1 VDNTSLTRL
10 NLKEVIIKTMFSTRD
25 KEKAAL
31 VLIKPGPRRWGLEN
45 AIAELKLLAETLG
58 AKIGFVTTLRQT
70 RVNPATFIGQGQAE
84 EIERAISEAGCNLV
98 IFDNELSPTQQR
110 NLERI
115 INARIIDRTQLI
127 LDIFSQRARSQEGK
141 LQVELAQLKH
151 FLSRLTGKGVG
162 LSQVRG
168 VLGGRGHGEPQL
180 EIDRRA
186 IRLRIGK
193 IEEQIEKVKKHRTL
207 LRKGRK
213 SHSFQV
219 ASLVGYTNSGKST
232 LLNTLGHSNVA
243 VEDKLFSTLDP
254 TTRKVFF
261 SSGREIL
268 ITDTVGFIRELPHN
282 LIAAFKATLEE
293 VAEANILINVLDAS
307 HPMREE
313 QNKIVLNVLN
323 EIGAGEIPIIT
334 ALNKIDLVPGAVE
347 RHQIQNEFP
356 DGIPIS
362 ALKKIG
368 LNELMNKMEDNL
380 KSRNFNPMQVA
391 E

>member
-1 VDNTSLTRL
+1 
-10 NLKEVIIKTMFSTRD
+10 MFSTRE
-25 KEKAAL
+25 KERAAL

-45 AIAELKLLAETLG
+45 AIAELKLLTETLG
-58 AKIGFVTTLRQT
+58 VKVCLVSTLRQT
-70 RVNPATFIGQGQAE
+70 KIHPATFIGQGQAE
-84 EIERAISEAGCNLV
+84 EIKRAISEAGCNLV
-98 IFDNELSPTQQR
+98 IFDSELRPVQQR
-110 NLERI
+110 NLEGI

-151 FLSRLTGKGVG
+151 LLSRLIGKGVE
-162 LSQVRG
+162 LSQVSG

-186 IRLRIGK
+186 IRRRLRK

-213 SHSFQV
+213 SHAFQV
-219 ASLVGYTNSGKST
+219 ALLVGYTNSGKST

-243 VEDKLFSTLDP
+243 VEDRLFSTLDP
-254 TTRKVFF
+254 TTRKVLF

-268 ITDTVGFIRELPHN
+268 MTDTVGFIRQLPHD

-293 VAEANILINVLDAS
+293 VVEADILINVLDAS

-323 EIGAGEIPIIT
+323 EIGAGEIPVIT
-334 ALNKIDLVPGAVE
+334 ALNKIDLVPGTVE
-347 RHQIQNEFP
+347 RQQIQNEFP
-356 DGIPIS
+356 DGILIS
-362 ALKKIG
+362 ALKKTG
-368 LNELMNKMEDNL
+368 LVELMNKMETTL
-380 KSRNFNPMQVA
+380 KCIPK
-391 E
+391 

>member
-1 VDNTSLTRL
+1 ML
-10 NLKEVIIKTMFSTRD
+10 STQG

-45 AIAELKLLAETLG
+45 AIAELKLLTETLG
-58 AKIGFVTTLRQT
+58 VKVCFVSTLRQSKPH
-70 RVNPATFIGQGQAE
+70 PATFIGQGQAE
-84 EIERAISEAGCNLV
+84 EMERAISEAGCNLV
-98 IFDNELSPTQQR
+98 IFDSELKPVQQR

-151 FLSRLTGKGVG
+151 LLSRLTGKGVG
-162 LSQVRG
+162 LSQVSG
-168 VLGGRGHGEPQL
+168 ILGGRGHGEPQL

-186 IRLRIGK
+186 IRRRLRK

-219 ASLVGYTNSGKST
+219 ALLVGYTNSGKST
-232 LLNTLGHSNVA
+232 LLNTLGHSDIT
-243 VEDKLFSTLDP
+243 VEDRLFSTLDP

-261 SSGREIL
+261 SSNREIL
-268 ITDTVGFIRELPHN
+268 MTDTVGFIRQLPHD

-293 VAEANILINVLDAS
+293 VVEADILINVLDAS

-313 QNKIVLNVLN
+313 QNKVVLNVLN
-323 EIGAGEIPIIT
+323 EIGAGETTVIT
-334 ALNKIDLVPGAVE
+334 ALNKIDLIPDAVE
-347 RHQIQNEFP
+347 RRQIQNEFP

-362 ALKKIG
+362 ALKKTG
-368 LNELMNKMEDNL
+368 LDELMNKVEAAIECIP
-380 KSRNFNPMQVA
+380 K
-391 E
+391 